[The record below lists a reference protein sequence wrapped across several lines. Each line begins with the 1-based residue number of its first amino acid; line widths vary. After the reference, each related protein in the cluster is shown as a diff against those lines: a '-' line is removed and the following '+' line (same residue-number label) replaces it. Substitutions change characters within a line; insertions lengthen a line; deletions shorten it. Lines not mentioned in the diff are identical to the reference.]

1 MKKENLSKLILIR
14 IDEEYISYLRKYDSK
29 VQINSS
35 ALHKDNKPFVGVLF
49 EINHLK
55 YFVPISSN
63 KKDKLSRMFNK
74 YVETGKKPIDM
85 FFIEETCNDERKL
98 LSVLNF
104 NNMIPVCDKAIINY
118 NISQDKDYFL
128 LRKEI
133 EFCNLH
139 KKKIISDS
147 KRIYNAVTTHSWQ
160 SLENR
165 CCNFKLLEEKCIY
178 YQSQNI

>member
-35 ALHKDNKPFVGVLF
+35 VLHKDNKPFVGVLF
-49 EINHLK
+49 EINNLK

-85 FFIEETCNDERKL
+85 FFIEETYNDERKL
-98 LSVLNF
+98 LSVLNL
-104 NNMIPVCDKAIINY
+104 NNMIPVCDRAIINY

-133 EFCNLH
+133 AFCNLH

-147 KRIYNAVTTHSWQ
+147 KRIYNAVITHSWQ

-165 CCNFKLLEEKCIY
+165 CCNFKSLEEKCIY

>member
-85 FFIEETCNDERKL
+85 FFIEETYNDERKF
-98 LSVLNF
+98 LSVLNL
-104 NNMIPVCDKAIINY
+104 NTW
-118 NISQDKDYFL
+118 FL
-128 LRKEI
+128 YATE
-133 EFCNLH
+133 
-139 KKKIISDS
+139 
-147 KRIYNAVTTHSWQ
+147 Q
-160 SLENR
+160 
-165 CCNFKLLEEKCIY
+165 
-178 YQSQNI
+178 

>member
-35 ALHKDNKPFVGVLF
+35 VLHKDNKPFVGVLF
-49 EINHLK
+49 EINNLK

-85 FFIEETCNDERKL
+85 FFIEETYNDERKL
-98 LSVLNF
+98 LSVLNL
-104 NNMIPVCDKAIINY
+104 NNMIPVCDRAIINY

-133 EFCNLH
+133 AFCNLH
-139 KKKIISDS
+139 KKKIIYTV
-147 KRIYNAVTTHSWQ
+147 IQV
-160 SLENR
+160 L
-165 CCNFKLLEEKCIY
+165 
-178 YQSQNI
+178 QNIHVHHMISIL

>member
-49 EINHLK
+49 EINNLK

-85 FFIEETCNDERKL
+85 FFIEETCNDKRKL
-98 LSVLNF
+98 LSVLNL

-133 EFCNLH
+133 EFYSLSAFKMLNMRGTARIDFLYD
-139 KKKIISDS
+139 KK
-147 KRIYNAVTTHSWQ
+147 N
-160 SLENR
+160 N
-165 CCNFKLLEEKCIY
+165 KLYVNVDL
-178 YQSQNI
+178 

>member
-35 ALHKDNKPFVGVLF
+35 VLHKDNKPFVGVLF
-49 EINHLK
+49 EINNLK

-85 FFIEETCNDERKL
+85 FFIEETYNNERKL
-98 LSVLNF
+98 LSVLNL
-104 NNMIPVCDKAIINY
+104 NNMIPVCDSAIINY

>member
-1 MKKENLSKLILIR
+1 
-14 IDEEYISYLRKYDSK
+14 
-29 VQINSS
+29 
-35 ALHKDNKPFVGVLF
+35 
-49 EINHLK
+49 
-55 YFVPISSN
+55 
-63 KKDKLSRMFNK
+63 MFNK

-85 FFIEETCNDERKL
+85 FFIEETCNDKRKL
-98 LSVLNF
+98 LSVLNL

>member
-1 MKKENLSKLILIR
+1 MIR
-14 IDEEYISYLRKYDSK
+14 VSIGTAIELGIAKGKNDIPPTTAYIMIGNRCNNKCSFCS
-29 VQINSS
+29 QSMESS
-35 ALHKDNKPFVGVLF
+35 
-49 EINHLK
+49 
-55 YFVPISSN
+55 SR
-63 KKDKLSRMFNK
+63 KDKLSRMFNK

-85 FFIEETCNDERKL
+85 FFIEETYNNERKL
-98 LSVLNF
+98 LSVLNL
-104 NNMIPVCDKAIINY
+104 NNMIPVCDSAIINY

-133 EFCNLH
+133 EFCNIH
-139 KKKIISDS
+139 KEKIISDS